1 MKNSQRILIGLVGLI
16 VIAAP
21 TLAGGGRSRTH
32 HNSSRASQ
40 GHRAQSN
47 YGFSLSIGNSG
58 SYPHSSRGRSYRS
71 PGHSNYSS
79 RGYGSY
85 GNGHNNGL
93 SRRSSYTHNYG
104 YSYGHSRYGRR
115 SHSNNRYYSSSYE
128 PAVVYQQPIV
138 RQPVV
143 IQRPIVID
151 RPVYQTPIREV
162 PAYSQPAGRAVQNRY
177 AAGWGALVAGDFGYA
192 REYFTDQAVRQP
204 TDPTPKAGLAL
215 ARAAAGL
222 DDQAEWAMRRAVRA
236 GFARARDGLP
246 MYDVER
252 TLTSLEKRY
261 EERSNAYSDRWFM
274 LAATRYLLGDFSG
287 ARDASS
293 KALSYDGL
301 DGDSKRIYD
310 LAVLAG

>member
-21 TLAGGGRSRTH
+21 ALAGGGRSRTH
-32 HNSSRASQ
+32 HSSSRSSL

-47 YGFSLSIGNSG
+47 YGFSLGIGNSG
-58 SYPHSSRGRSYRS
+58 SYGHGLRSRSHRS
-71 PGHSNYSS
+71 PSHSGYSS
-79 RGYGSY
+79 RGYGY
-85 GNGHNNGL
+85 GHSNSI
-93 SRRSSYTHNYG
+93 SRRSYNHDYG
-104 YSYGHSRYGRR
+104 YSYGSSRYGRG
-115 SHSNNRYYSSSYE
+115 SHSNNIFYSSSYE
-128 PAVVYQQPIV
+128 PVVVYQQPVV

-143 IQRPIVID
+143 IQRPVVID

-162 PAYSQPAGRAVQNRY
+162 PAYTQSTGQTVQNRY
-177 AAGWGALVAGDFGYA
+177 AAGWGALVAGNFGYA
-192 REYFTDQAVRQP
+192 QEYFTDRAVRQP

-215 ARAAAGL
+215 ARAASGL

-236 GFARARDGLP
+236 GFARARNGLP

-252 TLTSLEKRY
+252 TLAGLEKRY
-261 EERSNAYSDRWFM
+261 EERSNAYQDRWFM

-293 KALSYDGL
+293 KALSYDEH